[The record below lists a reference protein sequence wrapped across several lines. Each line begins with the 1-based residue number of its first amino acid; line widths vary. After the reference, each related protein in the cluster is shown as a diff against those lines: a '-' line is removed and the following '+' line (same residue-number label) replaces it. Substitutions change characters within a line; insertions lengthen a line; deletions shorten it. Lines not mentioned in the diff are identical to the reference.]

1 MGSQPPPFGHST
13 GMNELPFDGLGFA
26 HALPHSPGVYRYYD
40 ARGRLLYVGKAR
52 DLQKRVLSYFQKT
65 PDDPRIAT
73 MVAQVARA
81 EFAVGSIHGLR
92 ARVGVLLESG

>member
-1 MGSQPPPFGHST
+1 MTP
-13 GMNELPFDGLGFA
+13 EEFA
-26 HALPHSPGVYRYYD
+26 HISPSIPTEPGVYRYYD